1 MTLHEDKFVYIFH
14 RHTPNMSLYELPL
27 ITEQFS
33 YSVTSSE
40 ILYPV
45 KTLRDLGITLSSD
58 MSWSK
63 HIHNVATRAKAVA
76 SWALSAFQSS
86 DKLTMLTLSKSLIRS
101 HLEYCCPLWNPH
113 KVSDIQALE
122 SVQRTFTARI
132 WGVQHL
138 DYWICLKSLN
148 LMSLQREG
156 RGT

>member
-45 KTLRDLGITLSSD
+45 KTLRDLGITVSSD

-76 SWALSAFQSS
+76 S
-86 DKLTMLTLSKSLIRS
+86 
-101 HLEYCCPLWNPH
+101 
-113 KVSDIQALE
+113 
-122 SVQRTFTARI
+122 
-132 WGVQHL
+132 
-138 DYWICLKSLN
+138 
-148 LMSLQREG
+148 
-156 RGT
+156 